1 MQAGDGHGD
10 MELEFQES
18 GEETSCAVQCCVVL
32 MLSYL
37 DLTEIGS
44 V

>member
-10 MELEFQES
+10 MELQES